1 MRSVNCAKNRNTFT
15 FFLVRTKLSIN
26 QVNSSRSVRLRVRVS
41 RWLLVPW
48 FPRKMRDLDQFANRV
63 LSYGSELDS
72 DHPGFR
78 DVLYRKRRK
87 EFADIAHQ
95 YRHNQPIPRVTYTE
109 QEIST
114 WATVYR
120 ELTQLYPTHAC
131 KEFNNV
137 FPLLIDN
144 CGYNETNIPQLE
156 DVSQFLQDCSG
167 FRLRPVAGESSCS
180 SFGHSVFLSP

>member
-1 MRSVNCAKNRNTFT
+1 MNLVSSIFFRSIYPSFENS
-15 FFLVRTKLSIN
+15 LS
-26 QVNSSRSVRLRVRVS
+26 LA
-41 RWLLVPW
+41 PW

-78 DVLYRKRRK
+78 DILYRKRRK
-87 EFADIAHQ
+87 EFADIANQ
-95 YRHNQPIPRVTYTE
+95 YRHNQPIPCVTYTE

-144 CGYNETNIPQLE
+144 CGYNESNIPQLQ

-167 FRLRPVAGESSCS
+167 FRLRPVAGQ
-180 SFGHSVFLSP
+180 

>member
-1 MRSVNCAKNRNTFT
+1 
-15 FFLVRTKLSIN
+15 
-26 QVNSSRSVRLRVRVS
+26 
-41 RWLLVPW
+41 
-48 FPRKMRDLDQFANRV
+48 MRDLDQFANRV

-95 YRHNQPIPRVTYTE
+95 YRHNQPIPHVTYTE
-109 QEIST
+109 QEIAT

-120 ELTQLYPTHAC
+120 ELTRLYPTHAC

-144 CGYNETNIPQLE
+144 CRLQRNEH
-156 DVSQFLQDCSG
+156 SA
-167 FRLRPVAGESSCS
+167 VAGRVSLSAGLLGLSTSTGRRSSIIARFPRWPGVSGVSLDAVHPS
-180 SFGHSVFLSP
+180 S

>member
-1 MRSVNCAKNRNTFT
+1 M
-15 FFLVRTKLSIN
+15 
-26 QVNSSRSVRLRVRVS
+26 
-41 RWLLVPW
+41 PW
-48 FPRKMRDLDQFANRV
+48 FPQKLRDLDEFANRV
-63 LSYGSELDS
+63 LSYGSELDA

-87 EFADIAHQ
+87 EFADIAHE

-114 WATVYR
+114 WGTVFR
-120 ELTQLYPTHAC
+120 ELTKLYPTHAC

-156 DVSQFLQDCSG
+156 DISKFLQDCTG
-167 FRLRPVAGESSCS
+167 FRLRPVAGLLTE
-180 SFGHSVFLSP
+180 VFLPMNIIFIKVFCHHVIFSLV

>member
-1 MRSVNCAKNRNTFT
+1 
-15 FFLVRTKLSIN
+15 
-26 QVNSSRSVRLRVRVS
+26 
-41 RWLLVPW
+41 
-48 FPRKMRDLDQFANRV
+48 MRDLDQFANRV

-95 YRHNQPIPRVTYTE
+95 YRHNQGIPRVTYTE

-114 WATVYR
+114 WATVFR

-144 CGYNETNIPQLE
+144 CGYNETNIPQLD

-167 FRLRPVAGESSCS
+167 FRLRPVAG
-180 SFGHSVFLSP
+180 LLTMKDY

>member
-1 MRSVNCAKNRNTFT
+1 LIFT
-15 FFLVRTKLSIN
+15 VLFRFLYFEI
-26 QVNSSRSVRLRVRVS
+26 
-41 RWLLVPW
+41 VPW

-63 LSYGSELDS
+63 LSYGSELES

-78 DVLYRKRRK
+78 DILYRKRRK
-87 EFADIAHQ
+87 EFADIASQ
-95 YRHNQPIPRVTYTE
+95 YRHNQPIPCVTYTE

-114 WATVYR
+114 WATVFR
-120 ELTQLYPTHAC
+120 ELKQLYPTHAC

-156 DVSQFLQDCSG
+156 DVSQFLHDSSG
-167 FRLRPVAGESSCS
+167 FRLRPVAGLLK
-180 SFGHSVFLSP
+180 F

>member
-1 MRSVNCAKNRNTFT
+1 MGSVADAIKQLRDESKYIHILSRAHKTLDESGRTASFVKRRSWRPSFC
-15 FFLVRTKLSIN
+15 S
-26 QVNSSRSVRLRVRVS
+26 
-41 RWLLVPW
+41 LVPW
-48 FPRKMRDLDQFANRV
+48 FPQKMRDLDQFANRV

-109 QEIST
+109 QEIAT

-120 ELTQLYPTHAC
+120 ELTQLYPSHAC

-167 FRLRPVAGESSCS
+167 FRLRPVAGQ
-180 SFGHSVFLSP
+180 